1 MLPQEI
7 RQQTILRVL
16 IGGFTLVILLICSPP
31 DTSASSNISL
41 IRSNAQSLVTQ
52 DLSTTGLIDQIQKEQ
67 AALGW
72 VFHKMARD
80 PETMDPQPGRQG
92 EYRRHAEATMQSAGA
107 GSVRQAPGKDVAE
120 AANVHG
126 GSPRKPGDS

>member
-7 RQQTILRVL
+7 RQHTILRVL
-16 IGGFTLVILLICSPP
+16 IGGFTLVILLMLVAGYIGF
-31 DTSASSNISL
+31 SNISL

-80 PETMDPQPGRQG
+80 PETMDRDLAVA
-92 EYRRHAEATMQSAGA
+92 ELNEAEATMRRLVEEVS
-107 GSVRQAPGKDVAE
+107 GKPQE
-120 AANVHG
+120 
-126 GSPRKPGDS
+126 KMW